1 MTETKIEVLEQKVE
15 QKKELK
21 GGLGE
26 DVVVKATPLHHP
38 SHTPQPQAP
47 KEPDI
52 QSLVNEL
59 FIRHGANLPERGD
72 YPDLLESVGLK
83 VNQVKSKHLEL
94 GMKAFEKMIEEET
107 GKAPPPRDNK
117 LNWVILP
124 SEEDEETKRKSPF
137 KSVHF
142 WQTEDGRYRVYRVIG
157 NDEEQPKFTS
167 QYRTHK
173 GGWDAC
179 EFEAGTLSSPKYL
192 KSLEL
197 ALSQVEKYHAER
209 AKVALVA
216 SNREEVLVKAVEL
229 GLASPVVVAPK
240 VKEVGGATPGSPT
253 AASKASQKASGTP
266 RAPRGSF
273 VILGHSLS
281 RVVHWM
287 GSQGWPY
294 ERILRALS
302 TYGIEVGKEEGKANP
317 VSVRTYFSDSK
328 NPTYLKP
335 AVLTQEQ
342 ADELNKIV

>member
-1 MTETKIEVLEQKVE
+1 MTETKTEVFEQKVE

-26 DVVVKATPLHHP
+26 DIVVKATPIHHQ
-38 SHTPQPQAP
+38 SHSPTPLPP
-47 KEPDI
+47 KEPDV

-72 YPDLLESVGLK
+72 YPDLLESVSLK

-94 GMKAFEKMIEEET
+94 GMKAYEKMIEEET

-124 SEEDEETKRKSPF
+124 SEEKEWMTVKSC
-137 KSVHF
+137 HF
-142 WQTEDGRYRVYRVIG
+142 WQTEDGRYRVYRVLG
-157 NDEEQPKFTS
+157 MDEVQPKFTS

-197 ALSQVEKYHAER
+197 ALSQVEKYHGER

-229 GLASPVVVAPK
+229 GLASPVVITPK
-240 VKEVGGATPGSPT
+240 PKEAGDATPSTGSKP
-253 AASKASQKASGTP
+253 SQKASGTP

-287 GSQGWPY
+287 GSQGWNY

-302 TYGIEVGKEEGKANP
+302 AYKVEVGKEEGKANP